1 MKTNENV
8 AEVLND
14 LILINNDRI
23 EGYEKAAEE
32 TNEEDADLKTM
43 FNNMA
48 DESRQ
53 YVADLSREVT
63 QLGASPAEGTTNSG
77 KLYRVWMGLKN
88 SIVDDRHSILASCEF
103 GEDAAQKTYQAALE
117 DEDIEMAPSYRDLI
131 SRQKASLKQ
140 AHDLVKKYRDAH
152 ETVSS

>member
-23 EGYEKAAEE
+23 EGYEKAAAE
-32 TNEEDADLKTM
+32 TSEEDADLRTM

-48 DESRQ
+48 DESRK
-53 YVADLSREVT
+53 YVAELTKEVT
-63 QLGASPAEGTTNSG
+63 TLGETPAEGTTNSG

-88 SIVDDRHSILASCEF
+88 SFSDDRHSILASCEF
-103 GEDAAQKTYQAALE
+103 GEDAAQKTYQQALE
-117 DEDIEMAPSYRDLI
+117 DDDIETSSSYRELI

-140 AHDLVKKYRDAH
+140 SHDLIKQYRDAH
-152 ETVSS
+152 ETVS